1 MLAEEAEE
9 RDEIRV
15 IDTAFE
21 SLYKN
26 LQLSKDELDYVKLQE
41 AKTRMLAV
49 QAQMNPHFL
58 YNILSVINAIGF
70 EYGADEIMDICQHLS
85 SMLRYAGAFNMNKVS
100 MEEEINHTRNY
111 LELMKCRF
119 KERIRYEI
127 RAEEGAEKIR
137 VPKLILQPIVENCFQ
152 HGLREIK
159 TEWKIVIEIK
169 EAENHWFVKVSDNGR
184 GFGRE
189 AMEKLDE
196 KLENWQDNLSDD
208 IGSLGIGGY
217 GLINVIIR
225 LKIAY
230 GKKAFFK
237 IHDKGE
243 DGEYCTVEIGGEM
256 NV

>member
-1 MLAEEAEE
+1 M
-9 RDEIRV
+9 
-15 IDTAFE
+15 
-21 SLYKN
+21 
-26 LQLSKDELDYVKLQE
+26 
-41 AKTRMLAV
+41 
-49 QAQMNPHFL
+49 
-58 YNILSVINAIGF
+58 
-70 EYGADEIMDICQHLS
+70 
-85 SMLRYAGAFNMNKVS
+85 
-100 MEEEINHTRNY
+100 
-111 LELMKCRF
+111 
-119 KERIRYEI
+119 
-127 RAEEGAEKIR
+127 
-137 VPKLILQPIVENCFQ
+137 PKLILQPIVENCFQ

-169 EAENHWFVKVSDNGR
+169 EAEKHWFVKVSDNGR